1 MSNTNKNI
9 DQLFLHKSFHELSK
23 EEKLEI
29 SEFASTESEFN
40 DTKMMLL
47 SVQKELNSIKDIEPK
62 ESTKK
67 HLLNEFNKIRPA
79 KTSRPMGLGIFFPS
93 DKPFHRKLGVQI
105 LAIAAAFVL
114 LFTLFDP
121 SKDTLTQEQET
132 AVIDED
138 KNVSEEQI
146 IKEVVT
152 SEEVTPDL
160 QDDVS
165 NEKDYNPNA
174 QIENNNT
181 GENKSI
187 VSEKV
192 VPPPPTPSIIGHVY
206 DKESTADLKV
216 KKESNSVNIVSEELA
231 EDGNVF
237 FDDNEADDEDLAVV
251 MDESISKNINTGTS
265 SKDVADV
272 SVSPSVD
279 AIENFATATTS
290 AEAEKTRNMSA
301 PQTEILLKVKT
312 SKTLAENKELIKHF
326 YTAM

>member
-23 EEKLEI
+23 EEKLEV
-29 SEFASTESEFN
+29 SEFATTESEFN

-79 KTSRPMGLGIFFPS
+79 KTSRPMGLDILFPS

-114 LFTLFDP
+114 IFTFFDP
-121 SKDTLTQEQET
+121 SKDTLTQENET

-138 KNVSEEQI
+138 SNVSEEQLT
-146 IKEVVT
+146 KEIST
-152 SEEVTPDL
+152 KEEITHEL
-160 QDDVS
+160 EDDVN
-165 NEKDYNPNA
+165 NEKDYNPNT
-174 QIENNNT
+174 QLENDNT
-181 GENKSI
+181 GENKTI
-187 VSEKV
+187 IPEKV
-192 VPPPPTPSIIGHVY
+192 VPPPPTPSIIADIY
-206 DKESTADLKV
+206 DKESTSDLKA
-216 KKESNSVNIVSEELA
+216 KKENNSVSNDSEELA

-237 FDDNEADDEDLAVV
+237 FEDNESDDEDLAVV
-251 MDESISKNINTGTS
+251 MDESISSNVNTGTS
-265 SKDVADV
+265 SKDFADV
-272 SVSPSVD
+272 SVSPAVD
-279 AIENFATATTS
+279 AMETFAAATTS
-290 AEAEKTRNMSA
+290 AEAEKSRNMSA